1 MNLLCALRVFAVNV
15 LKGRMKMKPAKL
27 GIIGCG
33 NISGIYC
40 QNAKKLQ
47 ALDLVACADL
57 IRERAEAKASEF
69 GIPRVLSP
77 DELIADPEIEIILNL
92 TVPKAHA
99 QVALAAISAGKSV
112 YNEKPLAVTREDG
125 ARIIEAAKVKNVRV
139 GCAPDTFLGAGIQT
153 CRKLID
159 DGWIGEPIGAV
170 AFFTCRGHERWHP
183 DPEFYYEV
191 GGGPV
196 LDMGPY
202 YITALINLL
211 GPVRRVSGSARKSFE
226 TRTITSQPKYGKVIP
241 VEVPTHVAGT
251 LDFATGAVA
260 TIMVTFDVW
269 EAELPRMEVY
279 GTLGTLSVPDP
290 NTFGGP
296 VRVWLN
302 GAWKEVPLTHG
313 YAENSR
319 GLGVADMAA
328 ALRSGRPHRASGEL
342 AYHALDVMQSIYE
355 ASDSGRYMKVKSKC
369 RRPAPLPMDLLPGTV
384 DE

>member
-1 MNLLCALRVFAVNV
+1 
-15 LKGRMKMKPAKL
+15 MKPVKL
-27 GIIGCG
+27 GIVGCG

-40 QNAKKLQ
+40 KNAKQLQ

-57 IRERAEAKASEF
+57 VRERAEAKAKEF
-69 GIPRVLSP
+69 GIPKVLTT
-77 DELIADPEIEIILNL
+77 EQLLGDPEIEIVLDL
-92 TVPKAHA
+92 TTPKSHA
-99 QVALAAISAGKSV
+99 ELALAAIAAGKSV
-112 YNEKPLAVTREDG
+112 YNEKPLAVTRDDG
-125 ARIIEAAKVKNVRV
+125 ERIVEAAKAKNLRV

-159 DGWIGEPIGAV
+159 DGWIGEPVGAV

-191 GGGPV
+191 GGGPA

-241 VEVPTHVAGT
+241 VEVPTHVVGT
-251 LDFATGAVA
+251 LDFASGAVG
-260 TIMVTFDVW
+260 TVMLTFDVW
-269 EAELPRMEVY
+269 EASLPRIEVY
-279 GTLGTLSVPDP
+279 GTLGSLSVPDP
-290 NTFGGP
+290 NIFGGP
-296 VRVWLN
+296 VRISLN
-302 GAWKEVPLTHG
+302 GEWKEVPLTHG
-313 YAENSR
+313 YPENSR

-342 AYHALDVMQSIYE
+342 AFHVLDVMQSIQE
-355 ASDSGRYMKVKSKC
+355 ASDSGRYVKVKSKC
-369 RRPAPLPMDLLPGTV
+369 KRPAPFPMGLLPGTV

>member
-1 MNLLCALRVFAVNV
+1 
-15 LKGRMKMKPAKL
+15 MKPAKL
-27 GIIGCG
+27 GLIGCG

-40 QNAKKLQ
+40 KNAQKLQ

-57 IRERAEAKASEF
+57 IRERAEAKAKEF
-69 GIPRVLSP
+69 GIPRVMSP
-77 DELIADPEIEIILNL
+77 QELLADPEIEIVLNL

-99 QVALAAISAGKSV
+99 EVALASIAAGKSV

-125 ARIIEAAKVKNVRV
+125 AKIVEAAKVKGVLV

-159 DGWIGEPIGAV
+159 DGWIGDPIGAV

-202 YITALINLL
+202 YLTALINLM
-211 GPVRRVSGSARKSFE
+211 GPVKRVSGMARKSFD
-226 TRTITSQPKYGKVIP
+226 TRTITSQPKFGKVVP
-241 VEVPTHVAGT
+241 VEVPTHVLGMLEFANGALGT
-251 LDFATGAVA
+251 L
-260 TIMVTFDVW
+260 MVTFDVW
-269 EAELPRMEVY
+269 EAELPRIEVY
-279 GTLGTLSVPDP
+279 GTQGTLSVPDP
-290 NTFGGP
+290 NVFGGP

-302 GAWKEVPLTHG
+302 GEWKEVPLTHI
-313 YAENSR
+313 YSENSR
-319 GLGVADMAA
+319 GLGVADMAC
-328 ALRSGRPHRASGEL
+328 ALRSGRPHRASGDL
-342 AYHALDVMQSIYE
+342 AFHVLDIMESIQ
-355 ASDSGRYMKVKSKC
+355 DSSREGKHIRIKSKC
-369 RRPAPLPMDLLPGTV
+369 KQPTPMPMGLLPGTL

>member
-1 MNLLCALRVFAVNV
+1 MQPV
-15 LKGRMKMKPAKL
+15 KL
-27 GIIGCG
+27 GIVGCG

-40 QNAKKLQ
+40 KNAKQLQ

-57 IRERAEAKASEF
+57 IRERAEAKAAEF

-77 DELIADPEIEIILNL
+77 EELYADSEIEMVLDL

-99 QVALAAISAGKSV
+99 QVAMAAIAAGKSV
-112 YNEKPLAVTREDG
+112 YNEKPLAVTRDDG
-125 ARIIEAAKVKNVRV
+125 AKIIEAAKEKNVLV

-159 DGWIGEPIGAV
+159 DGWIGQPVGAV

-211 GPVRRVSGSARKSFE
+211 GPVRRVSGSVSKSFE
-226 TRTITSQPKYGKVIP
+226 TRTITSQPKYGKVVP
-241 VEVPTHVAGT
+241 VEVPTHVVGT
-251 LDFATGAVA
+251 LDFASGAVA
-260 TIMVTFDVW
+260 TIMLTFDVW
-269 EAELPRMEVY
+269 EANLPRIEVY
-279 GTLGTLSVPDP
+279 GTLGSLSVPDP
-290 NTFGGP
+290 NNFGGP
-296 VRVWLN
+296 ARVWLS
-302 GAWKEVPLTHG
+302 GEWKEVPLTHS

-319 GLGVADMAA
+319 GLGVGDMAA

-342 AYHALDVMQSIYE
+342 AYHVLDVMQSIQE
-355 ASDSGRYMKVKSKC
+355 ASDSGRYVKIKSKC
-369 RRPAPLPMDLLPGTV
+369 KKPAPFPMGLLPGTV

>member
-1 MNLLCALRVFAVNV
+1 V
-15 LKGRMKMKPAKL
+15 KPVKL
-27 GIIGCG
+27 GVVGCG

-40 QNAKKLQ
+40 KNAKQLQ
-47 ALDLVACADL
+47 ALDLAACADL
-57 IRERAEAKASEF
+57 IRERAEAKAAEF
-69 GIPRVLSP
+69 GIPKVMTTEQL
-77 DELIADPEIEIILNL
+77 LADREIEMVLDL

-99 QVALAAISAGKSV
+99 EVAMAAIQAGKSV

-125 ARIIEAAKVKNVRV
+125 AKIIEEAKAKSVLV

-159 DGWIGEPIGAV
+159 DGWIGQPVGAV

-202 YITALINLL
+202 YISALVNLL

-226 TRTITSQPKYGKVIP
+226 TRTITSQPKYGKIVP
-241 VEVPTHVAGT
+241 VEVPTHVVGT
-251 LDFATGAVA
+251 LDFASGAVA
-260 TIMVTFDVW
+260 TVMLTFDVW
-269 EAELPRMEVY
+269 EAQLPRIEVY

-290 NTFGGP
+290 NAFGGP

-302 GAWKEVPLTHG
+302 GEWKEVPLTHG

-342 AYHALDVMQSIYE
+342 AYHVLDVMQSIQE
-355 ASDSGRYMKVKSKC
+355 ASDSGRYVRVKSKC
-369 RRPAPLPMDLLPGTV
+369 KKPAPFPMGLLPGTV

>member
-1 MNLLCALRVFAVNV
+1 MAI
-15 LKGRMKMKPAKL
+15 KPAKL

-40 QNAKKLQ
+40 QNAKKLE
-47 ALDLVACADL
+47 ALDLAACADL
-57 IRERAEAKASEF
+57 IRERSEAKAKEY
-69 GIPRVLSP
+69 GIPKVLSP
-77 DELIADPEIEIILNL
+77 EELLADPEIEIVLDL

-99 QVALAAISAGKSV
+99 EVALAAIEGGKSV
-112 YNEKPLAVTREDG
+112 YNEKPLAVTRADG
-125 ARIIEAAKVKNVRV
+125 KKILDAAKRKKVRV

-159 DGWIGEPIGAV
+159 DGWIGQPIGAV
-170 AFFTCRGHERWHP
+170 AFFSCRGHERWHP

-202 YITALINLL
+202 YITALVNLL
-211 GPVRRVSGSARKSFE
+211 GPVRRVTGSTRKSFE

-241 VEVPTHVAGT
+241 VELPTHVAGT
-251 LDFATGAVA
+251 LDFVGGAVA
-260 TIMVTFDVW
+260 TIMLTFDVW
-269 EAELPRMEVY
+269 EANLPRIEIY

-296 VRVWLN
+296 VQLWVNGDLSAGRVA
-302 GAWKEVPLTHG
+302 GWKEVPLTHG
-313 YAENSR
+313 YPENSR

-328 ALRSGRPHRASGEL
+328 ALRSGRPHRANGDM
-342 AYHALDVMQSIYE
+342 AFHVLDVME
-355 ASDSGRYMKVKSKC
+355 AVDDASRSGKHIEVASTC
-369 RRPAPLPMDLLPGTV
+369 ERPHPFPMGLLPGTV

>member
-1 MNLLCALRVFAVNV
+1 
-15 LKGRMKMKPAKL
+15 MKPVKL
-27 GIIGCG
+27 GVVGCG

-40 QNAKKLQ
+40 KNAKQLQ

-57 IRERAEAKASEF
+57 IRERAEAKAAEL

-77 DELIADPEIEIILNL
+77 EDLYADPEIEMVLDL

-99 QVALAAISAGKSV
+99 QVAMAAIAAGKSV

-125 ARIIEAAKVKNVRV
+125 AKIIEAAKAKGLLV

-159 DGWIGEPIGAV
+159 DGWVGEPVGAV

-202 YITALINLL
+202 YTTALINLL
-211 GPVRRVSGSARKSFE
+211 GPVRRVSGSVRKTFE
-226 TRTITSQPKYGKVIP
+226 TRTITSRPKYGKVIP
-241 VEVPTHVAGT
+241 AEVPTHVVGT
-251 LDFATGAVA
+251 LDFASGAVA
-260 TIMVTFDVW
+260 TIMLTFDVW
-269 EAELPRMEVY
+269 EANLPRIEVY

-290 NTFGGP
+290 NIFGGP

-302 GAWKEVPLTHG
+302 GEWKEVPLTHG

-342 AYHALDVMQSIYE
+342 AYHVLDVMQSIQE
-355 ASDSGRYMKVKSKC
+355 ASDTGRYVKIKSKC
-369 RRPAPLPMDLLPGTV
+369 RKPAPFPMGLLPGTV

>member
-1 MNLLCALRVFAVNV
+1 MSPRALR
-15 LKGRMKMKPAKL
+15 LCGKRLEGEDEDMKPAKL
-27 GIIGCG
+27 GLIGCG

-40 QNAKKLQ
+40 QNAQKLQ

-57 IRERAEAKASEF
+57 IRERAEAKAREF
-69 GIPRVLSP
+69 GIPKVIMP
-77 DELIADPEIEIILNL
+77 QELLTDPEIEIVLDL

-99 QVALAAISAGKSV
+99 EVALAAIEAGKSV

-125 ARIIEAAKVKNVRV
+125 AKIIEAAKEKGVLV
-139 GCAPDTFLGAGIQT
+139 GCAPDTFMGAGIQT

-159 DGWIGEPIGAV
+159 DGWIGEPVGAV

-202 YITALINLL
+202 YITALINLM
-211 GPVRRVSGSARKSFE
+211 GPVRRVSGMARKTFE

-241 VEVPTHVAGT
+241 VEVPTHVVGMLEFANGAIGT
-251 LDFATGAVA
+251 L
-260 TIMVTFDVW
+260 MLTFDVW
-269 EAELPRMEVY
+269 EAELPRIEVY
-279 GTLGTLSVPDP
+279 GTQGTLSVPDP
-290 NTFGGP
+290 NMFGGP

-302 GAWKEVPLTHG
+302 GEWKEVPLTHG

-319 GLGVADMAA
+319 GLGVADLAC

-342 AYHALDVMQSIYE
+342 AYHVLDIMESIHD
-355 ASDSGRYMKVKSKC
+355 ASREGKQVRLKSKC
-369 RRPAPLPMDLLPGTV
+369 KQPAPLPMGLLPGTL